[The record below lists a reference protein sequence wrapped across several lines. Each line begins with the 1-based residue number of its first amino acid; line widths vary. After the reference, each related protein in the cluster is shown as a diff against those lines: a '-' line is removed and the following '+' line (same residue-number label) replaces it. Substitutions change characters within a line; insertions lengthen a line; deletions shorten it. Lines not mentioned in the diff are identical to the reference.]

1 MTQTPKSAGKGGKP
15 GAADAIHPVSRYF
28 LWLDSKAMKAGTLIV
43 LGLVSVGLGL
53 FDLLHQ
59 RHEYVSWAEW
69 HGFYAWFGFASFAFA
84 VLMGWPL
91 RALLGRK
98 EDYYEKAAGDD

>member
-1 MTQTPKSAGKGGKP
+1 MTDTPKPKSKRGKS
-15 GAADAIHPVSRYF
+15 GAPDAIHPAARYF
-28 LWLDSKAMKAGTLIV
+28 LWLESPLVKSGFLFVIGLASIALGALDLI
-43 LGLVSVGLGL
+43 
-53 FDLLHQ
+53 HH

-91 RALLGRK
+91 RSLLGRK